1 MRKFVLGCAA
11 AASVVV
17 ASAAWAADAASK
29 WTWKMRRGE
38 TEITSNAEFKVE
50 GEKLTGFVTAG
61 PNNQKVEIKEGTFK
75 NNEVAFV
82 VVRMR
87 QDREFKIRYKGKV
100 GGDTIKGTTIVNFNG
115 EDRTRE
121 WMATRVKPAQ

>member
-1 MRKFVLGCAA
+1 MKKMCLAA
-11 AASVVV
+11 AAAVSLTL
-17 ASAAWAADAASK
+17 AAAAWAADAAGK
-29 WTWKMRRGE
+29 WTWKMRRGDN
-38 TEITSNAEFKVE
+38 EITTNAEFKVE

-61 PNNQKVEIKEGTFK
+61 PNNQKTEIKEGTFK

-87 QDREFKIRYKGKV
+87 QEQEFKIRYKGKV
-100 GGDTIKGTTIVNFNG
+100 EGDAIKGTTIVNFNG

-121 WMATRVKPAQ
+121 WMATRVKPQ